1 MTIRI
6 ACVGGAVLDLIYGVD
21 RLPGEDGKTH
31 ALSYLESG
39 GGMAANAAVTVAR
52 LGGEASWWG
61 RVGDDDKGARVLDGL
76 RAEGI
81 DVSRARIVA
90 GAISSHSVV
99 LGDRAGNRAIV
110 LYRSAALDPDAG
122 FLPLGEIAALDA
134 VVADNRWIE
143 GAVAA
148 LGEARRLGRFAVLDA
163 DAGTGPRSIEAVRM
177 ASHAIFSEPGLAEIY
192 GATDPAEG
200 LGRALED
207 CPFVAVTLGARGAL
221 WCSADGASGVVPAF
235 PVEALETVGAGDVF
249 HGAFAFALA
258 GGEGEA
264 AALRFAAAAAALKCA
279 RTGGRSS
286 FPSRSAVDGLVRHGG
301 PVSTID
307 QGERHDH

>member
-31 ALSYLESG
+31 ALSYLETG

-61 RVGDDDKGARVLDGL
+61 RVGDDDKGVRILDGL
-76 RAEGI
+76 RSEGV
-81 DVSRARIVA
+81 DVGAARIVA

-110 LYRSAALDPDAG
+110 LYRSAALDADAS
-122 FLPLGEIAALDA
+122 FLPLGAIAGLDG

-148 LGEARRLGRFAVLDA
+148 LGEARRCNRFAVLDA

-192 GATDPAEG
+192 GMTNPEDG
-200 LGRALED
+200 LRRALED
-207 CPFVAVTLGARGAL
+207 CPFVAVTLGPDGAL
-221 WCSADGASGVVPAF
+221 WLSADGASGSVPAF
-235 PVEALETVGAGDVF
+235 PVEPLETVGAGDVF

-258 GGEGEA
+258 AGEKEV

-279 RTGGRSS
+279 RSGGRGSFPARGAVEDLICRGDSAQTIDTGGR
-286 FPSRSAVDGLVRHGG
+286 P
-301 PVSTID
+301 
-307 QGERHDH
+307 